1 MTGGTDLLKKYAR
14 FIISI
19 ALIMSVSA
27 GCAQNMEEPTEKVT
41 AKEVIKDFRVRKALS
56 LAVDRKMIV
65 EEVTKGGELPAT
77 GYVPPGVHDSKGN
90 DFREKAGDFG
100 INPMEADVEEAQ
112 RLLAEAG
119 FPDGEGFPTIEI
131 LYNTNDQ
138 QKFIAEA
145 IQEMWKQNLNIDST
159 INNQEWGVFME
170 SRFQGNFEVA
180 TGAWFGDYSDPMTFL
195 DMFTSYSGNNVAFW
209 QNEEFDQAIEESKTT
224 TGAERDEK
232 LYRAEELMMKDCI
245 VMPLFYYT
253 SPIMV
258 QDRVSDWEY
267 TSLGQW
273 YFGEASTDD
282 SMLVWNLSADP
293 KTVDPGYVSS
303 KDGGHI
309 VNNIFEG
316 LMREIDGEY
325 LPAMAESYEISDD
338 QTTYTFHLR
347 DAAWSDGKP
356 VTARDFEYAWKR
368 AMSPEVASWYGY
380 QMFYIKGAMEYYE
393 GTGSADEVGIEVID
407 DKTLK
412 VELAGPTP
420 YFLELTAF
428 FTYMPLRED
437 IVEQD
442 PEGWAMNPE
451 LSVTNGPFIVSDYNM
466 EHIMLKA
473 NPEYWN
479 RDSVKL
485 EEIEVLMIV
494 DEHTQLTA
502 LEAGEI
508 DIIETVPNQE
518 ITRLSIEDDRFQI
531 RPALGTYFYVF
542 NLKE

>member
-1 MTGGTDLLKKYAR
+1 
-14 FIISI
+14 
-19 ALIMSVSA
+19 
-27 GCAQNMEEPTEKVT
+27 
-41 AKEVIKDFRVRKALS
+41 
-56 LAVDRKMIV
+56 
-65 EEVTKGGELPAT
+65 
-77 GYVPPGVHDSKGN
+77 
-90 DFREKAGDFG
+90 
-100 INPMEADVEEAQ
+100 
-112 RLLAEAG
+112 
-119 FPDGEGFPTIEI
+119 
-131 LYNTNDQ
+131 
-138 QKFIAEA
+138 
-145 IQEMWKQNLNIDST
+145 
-159 INNQEWGVFME
+159 
-170 SRFQGNFEVA
+170 
-180 TGAWFGDYSDPMTFL
+180 
-195 DMFTSYSGNNVAFW
+195 
-209 QNEEFDQAIEESKTT
+209 
-224 TGAERDEK
+224 
-232 LYRAEELMMKDCI
+232 MMKDCI

-338 QTTYTFHLR
+338 QMTYTFHLR

-442 PEGWAMNPE
+442 PEGWAMDPE
-451 LSVTNGPFIVSDYNM
+451 MSVTNGPFIVSDYNM
-466 EHIMLKA
+466 EHIILKA